1 MGKKTIY
8 IIAIIILVII
18 SAGYLLS
25 SKNNNK
31 LNLTDSNKTE
41 INFSE
46 KQPEYV
52 IEEIVPGQVISIKPI
67 RNEPNNDNYSQ
78 SAEKVNAGVKEVGRK
93 YRIKNGETYI
103 QLGRVIEKTLY
114 VEPLLSVNCT
124 ININNTQNKT
134 TNETKKPDKAK

>member
-18 SAGYLLS
+18 SAGYLLN

-31 LNLTDSNKTE
+31 LNLTDNNKTE
-41 INFSE
+41 VKSWE

-78 SAEKVNAGVKEVGRK
+78 STEKVNAGVKEVGQK

-124 ININNTQNKT
+124 IDTNNSQNKT
-134 TNETKKPDKAK
+134 TNETKRPDNTE